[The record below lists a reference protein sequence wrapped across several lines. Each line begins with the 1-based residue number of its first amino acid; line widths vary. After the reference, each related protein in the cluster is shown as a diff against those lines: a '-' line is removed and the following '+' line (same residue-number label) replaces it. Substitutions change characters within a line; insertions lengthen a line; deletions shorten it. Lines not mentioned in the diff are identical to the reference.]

1 MKIEFVVLIPIIVH
15 AYHRYSKSGEFS
27 TYMMLAFLFFFFS
40 FSFLFLVKRTVFFF
54 WQESIETIVA
64 CSAMALLKEKETE
77 DVSGYPKSKW
87 AKWKRGGIIGGAA
100 LAGGTLLAVTGGK
113 IMLFQSQLS
122 CHL

>member
-1 MKIEFVVLIPIIVH
+1 M
-15 AYHRYSKSGEFS
+15 
-27 TYMMLAFLFFFFS
+27 
-40 FSFLFLVKRTVFFF
+40 
-54 WQESIETIVA
+54 QESIETIVA

-77 DVSGYPKSKW
+77 DVSHPKSKW

-113 IMLFQSQLS
+113 IMLFHSQLS